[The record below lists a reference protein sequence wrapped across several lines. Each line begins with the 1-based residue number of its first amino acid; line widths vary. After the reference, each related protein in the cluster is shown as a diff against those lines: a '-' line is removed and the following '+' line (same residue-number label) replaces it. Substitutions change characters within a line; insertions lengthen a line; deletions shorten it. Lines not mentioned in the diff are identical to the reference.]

1 MFRKGVAAEWRT
13 GNREPGM
20 ENDERAY
27 ALMVGQ
33 ASVPARLRRQ
43 GRLRHQTSAFFTASS
58 EGTTQGDESE

>member
-1 MFRKGVAAEWRT
+1 
-13 GNREPGM
+13 M

-43 GRLRHQTSAFFTASS
+43 GRLRHQNRNLVAALELS
-58 EGTTQGDESE
+58 GL